1 MTFMPARAHDESSTV
16 SSAVAR
22 RLAALCA
29 LVGWSALALQLVV
42 SLGLTRDAGTSLAIG
57 LWRFVGYFTILT
69 NVLVAVAFTR
79 IARGRALAPAA
90 FTGLVLA
97 IAVVGV
103 VYETIL
109 SAVVPPMTP
118 AWWLADRLLHYV
130 MPIATVAWWVAF
142 TPKDALAWRDAA
154 RWLWYPLTYLAYA
167 LGRGAIDGWYPYFF
181 IDASRLGYARTLTN
195 AAALTVAMLVA
206 GLLLIAVTRFA
217 RGNAVRR

>member
-16 SSAVAR
+16 SSGAAR

-69 NVLVAVAFTR
+69 NVLVAAAFTR
-79 IARGRALAPAA
+79 IARGRALEPAI
-90 FTGLVLA
+90 FTGIVLA

-109 SAVVPPMTP
+109 SAVVPAMTP
-118 AWWLADRLLHYV
+118 AWWLADRVLHYV
-130 MPIATVAWWVAF
+130 MPLATVAWWTAF
-142 TPKDALAWRDAA
+142 TPKDTLEWRDAV
-154 RWLWYPLTYLAYA
+154 RWLWYPLAYLVYA
-167 LGRGAIDGWYPYFF
+167 LTRGAIDGWHPYFF
-181 IDASRLGYARTLTN
+181 IDASQLGYARTLTN
-195 AAALTVAMLVA
+195 AAALTAAMLVA

-217 RGNAVRR
+217 RASAVRR